1 MRLYRGKVPIIA
13 EEVVANLIKEGFI
26 EVEPGM
32 VSEVNLDMEAVLN
45 EYRRLDW
52 KISEKAKDIV
62 AQRGLDYSHTNRVK
76 KQLAG
81 KEGFGIGD
89 KALDWIITQ
98 SIEVLLHS
106 RNVEEVFAV
115 DNDLRRV
122 LRDTIRRHT
131 EMESDL
137 DRQVRARIKN
147 LQEGTGN
154 WDLEYQRVMDDV
166 KRGQGLE

>member
-13 EEVVANLIKEGFI
+13 EEVVSNLLEEGFI
-26 EVEPGM
+26 EVSPELLG
-32 VSEVNLDMEAVLN
+32 EVNLDVEAVLN

-52 KISEKAKDIV
+52 KVTEKAKDIV
-62 AQRGLDYSHTNRVK
+62 AQRGLDYSHTGRVK
-76 KQLAG
+76 KQLAS
-81 KEGFGIGD
+81 KQGFGVGD

-106 RNVEEVFAV
+106 RNVEEVFAG

-122 LRDTIRRHT
+122 LRDTIRKHT

-154 WDLEYQRVMDDV
+154 WDLEYQRVMDNV
-166 KRGQGLE
+166 KRGHGLD